1 MDEQP
6 ITLAFLHCCIAGCF
20 LSARTV
26 ACFFLASSYSRCRSF
41 GDPQRPP
48 PSIAIP
54 SLPRVCLCAAAA
66 FVALGLA
73 DRHAP
78 SSVGVPVRLPPA
90 SITLGLGRISH
101 SIIRSS
107 PLSRSPVNVAS
118 IAPSPVN
125 SKNVN
130 NVGLKDAPLQSLFPA
145 EPKPPA
151 PVGHLHVPTAHAWRH
166 GASFGH
172 RPVLLTHMSFVS
184 DPLLRASSNSAWLG
198 GMGLAPSR

>member
-1 MDEQP
+1 MRAASFLLEPSPVFFWPVVIRDAGRSGIHSDPLQALP
-6 ITLAFLHCCIAGCF
+6 SHRCLAYAYAQQQRSWPYDWPTGTPRHRWVYQCGC
-20 LSARTV
+20 
-26 ACFFLASSYSRCRSF
+26 
-41 GDPQRPP
+41 RPHP
-48 PSIAIP
+48 
-54 SLPRVCLCAAAA
+54 
-66 FVALGLA
+66 
-73 DRHAP
+73 
-78 SSVGVPVRLPPA
+78 
-90 SITLGLGRISH
+90 LGLGRISH
-101 SIIRSS
+101 SIVRSS

-130 NVGLKDAPLQSLFPA
+130 TVGLKDAPLQSLFPA

-172 RPVLLTHMSFVS
+172 RPVLHTHMSFVS